1 MSPLTLSVIAFAC
14 ILAGTLVGML
24 LRIKLAEQHLG
35 SDAKDVV
42 RLGADFFGSDIRF

>member
-1 MSPLTLSVIAFAC
+1 MSPLTLSVIALAC

-24 LRIKLAEQHLG
+24 LRHKVPENHLG

-42 RLGADFFGSDIRF
+42 RLGAVLLEQ